1 MTSTAVTNLTTA
13 GESRPLITPRGWA
26 WIGLLTALFVLLHR
40 NFLWRALKISLEDN
54 DWSHAMLVPVI
65 GCYYLFQ
72 NRGRL
77 MQLSS
82 SVCWWGL
89 PIMLMGMVSYA
100 FWIYPGRND
109 MFQGYSMIISLFGL
123 VLFILGPRMM
133 TVLWFPIWYLSFGV
147 KVSQKLWEIIA
158 LKLQT
163 IASVSSTALLNI
175 IGLALDIEA
184 TVRGNTIDIFHN
196 SIRLN
201 PPMNVAEACSGLR
214 MLMAFLALGVAMA
227 FLAPRAW
234 WQRVIMV
241 GMTLPIAVAVNVGRV
256 TTLGILHVYAP
267 EYAKGDFHIFVGMLM
282 LIPAAGMFLLL
293 GWILDKLI
301 IVDESEARA
310 RSEASD
316 EQVTGPLAAYEP
328 TDHDPSA
335 ILKGLLF
342 GVVLT
347 AMACGAYVMV
357 IAAERPDLVT
367 ERVGLSEMATRISAI
382 AGLAVVLVLMWFG
395 SKQVWPR
402 LIPKGNAA
410 SVGRKRLVAMAIA
423 AGFLVTA
430 MLGQE
435 TTVWANKVVMF
446 KKEVPV
452 RKQLDLMEHPTGRWK
467 FLRQDP
473 PLSKDIL
480 EELGTTI
487 YLNRT
492 YEDTQW
498 VGSPLGKFADLHV
511 AYYTG
516 TADTVP
522 HVPQQCFKASGLEQV
537 SGGGTTL
544 SLRGDGYRDDPTIE
558 GGYVHAVKETGF
570 GDEVR
575 LPLLDVPATFF
586 TFSNPQRDNQLVNVA
601 YFFVANGKFL
611 DSPGAVRANG
621 FDIRDKYS
629 YYCKVQVTVHVQDKD
644 EAVERISSLLSEV
657 MPEIMSC
664 LPDWVDVTEGRW
676 PAEASSAASSGAG
689 AGE

>member
-13 GESRPLITPRGWA
+13 GEARPLITPRGWA

-54 DWSHAMLVPVI
+54 DWSHALLVPVI
-65 GCYYLFQ
+65 GGYYLFQ

-77 MQLSS
+77 MQMSS
-82 SVCWWGL
+82 RVCWWGL

-133 TVLWFPIWYLSFGV
+133 TVLWFPILYLGFGV

-163 IASVSSTALLNI
+163 IASVSSTFLLNVL
-175 IGLALDIEA
+175 GLVLDIEA

-196 SIRLN
+196 GMRLN

-234 WQRVIMV
+234 WQRVVMV
-241 GMTLPIAVAVNVGRV
+241 AMTLPIAVAVNVGRV

-293 GWILDKLI
+293 GWVLDKLI
-301 IVDESEARA
+301 IVDEEEMRDRSQAVSEPQR
-310 RSEASD
+310 
-316 EQVTGPLAAYEP
+316 PLAVYEP
-328 TDHDPSA
+328 TEHDTLA
-335 ILKGLLF
+335 IIKGLLF

-347 AMACGAYVMV
+347 AAACGAYVLLIM
-357 IAAERPDLVT
+357 AERPDLAT
-367 ERVGLSEMATRISAI
+367 ERIGLAESATRISAI
-382 AGLAVVLVLMWFG
+382 AGLVLLLGVMFVGAKL
-395 SKQVWPR
+395 VWPR
-402 LIPKGNAA
+402 LVPKGDGV
-410 SVGRKRLVAMAIA
+410 SVGGKRLVALAIG

-430 MLGQE
+430 MVGQE
-435 TTVWANKVVMF
+435 TTVWANKIVMF

-452 RKQLDLMEHPTGRWK
+452 RKELDLMEHPSGRWK

-473 PLSKDIL
+473 PLGKDIL

-498 VGSPLGKFADLHV
+498 VGSPLGRIADLHV

-537 SGGGTTL
+537 AGGGTVL
-544 SLRGDGYRDDPTIE
+544 ELRGDGYQPDPTVE
-558 GGYVHAVKETGF
+558 GGYVHPVKPTGF
-570 GDEVR
+570 GDQVR
-575 LPLLDVPATFF
+575 LPLVDVPATFF

-601 YFFVANGKFL
+601 YFFVANGKYL
-611 DSPGAVRANG
+611 ASPHAVRTNG

-676 PAEASSAASSGAG
+676 PAEASGVAVSGAG